1 MMSERANLTL
11 ISPAIRDAMEQWLSH
26 ERALKAA
33 ADNTLNAYATDVAG
47 FVAFM
52 GLWPRLPHAT
62 CAHGWRMNAAA
73 G

>member
-33 ADNTLNAYATDVAG
+33 ADNTLNAYGRDCHT
-47 FVAFM
+47 
-52 GLWPRLPHAT
+52 RHA
-62 CAHGWRMNAAA
+62 RMDGA
-73 G
+73 